1 MYRLS
6 SARCIIE
13 MAKLVAR
20 DASHLRSADLLEYN
34 VETISPLRFAA
45 HSLDI
50 MLECARNGIPMSCGP
65 MLVMG
70 SSAPMN
76 HLSTMTLEN
85 AEILATLTLIMVLN
99 PDNPR
104 FDYIAPAHSMNMA
117 NGMCSFGNPNQALFA
132 LLARQLADFYGFDR
146 VVANCGLSDALFPD
160 YQSGIER
167 AVTLAAASAGGVTET
182 GLMGIAGA
190 DQAASMTQLAI
201 DDQFF
206 DYLGRLADREPGPAP
221 LPDRVYPHAEVA
233 TSCAESRP
241 GRIADIEERH
251 FPPTLVIADGLRQ
264 EAGVRPRAAPGLGAD
279 RKVRG

>member
-1 MYRLS
+1 
-6 SARCIIE
+6 

-20 DASHLRSADLLEYN
+20 DVSHLRSAELLEYN

-50 MLECARNGIPMSCGP
+50 MLECAKNGIPMSCGP

-104 FDYIAPAHSMNMA
+104 FDYISPAHSMNMA

-146 VVANCGLSDALFPD
+146 VAANCGLSDALFPD

-167 AVTLAAASAGGVTET
+167 GVTLAAASAGDVTEM

-190 DQAASMTQLAI
+190 DQAASMAQLTI

-206 DYLGRLADREPGPAP
+206 DYLGRLTDPSPARAPAGPSIST
-221 LPDRVYPHAEVA
+221 R
-233 TSCAESRP
+233 
-241 GRIADIEERH
+241 
-251 FPPTLVIADGLRQ
+251 
-264 EAGVRPRAAPGLGAD
+264 
-279 RKVRG
+279 